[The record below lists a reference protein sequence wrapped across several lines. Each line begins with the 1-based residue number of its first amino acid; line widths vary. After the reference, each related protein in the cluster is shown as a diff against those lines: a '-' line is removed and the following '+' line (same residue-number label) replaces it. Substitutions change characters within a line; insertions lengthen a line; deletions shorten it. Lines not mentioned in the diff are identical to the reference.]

1 MIHYRKM
8 AAGESENILLPKA
21 IFTSFS
27 DSDYGQS
34 LAGKPRWDR
43 QRPEH
48 VADNE
53 WIELLGRDAD
63 NLEHMRL
70 TYQMTNLFIKFD
82 DGSLNINSEEADL
95 LRVAAMT
102 HDMGKSSDQEGTI
115 GGDINYELKTST
127 QTENERQLFSKIFD
141 ELAPGTDVKTK
152 FIIES
157 IIFKRESKL
166 GLIFDAIEKLG
177 YIRTAKNAFEQ
188 SKQTDDAVLKSNLQ
202 WLSAGVLANQTIPLM
217 EYSANYTPVR
227 KYLQYIAPFIDEA
240 FSTINPQTFDA
251 HDQPENEK
259 RNWFRQSKVVW
270 RRGFT
275 HAKELQTT
283 SDRSLFSQ
291 NPNFDTRFVEKY
303 EDLAEKVAA
312 CKKLGLKIVLTSG
325 SFDLMHIGHM
335 RYVEKAKEYG
345 DILVVGVDSDEK
357 IRKRKG
363 PDRPIVE
370 EKERMQ
376 MLSHTRGV
384 DLITLKN
391 PTDPKWE
398 LIRIVHPDILIA
410 TAETY
415 TSDEIT
421 QLEAGYCERVVVL
434 EPQAT
439 TSTSARI
446 RRLNISTLRTIMQPI
461 IGDVEAGMPHE
472 ALKEKMKDALG
483 KS

>member
-1 MIHYRKM
+1 M
-8 AAGESENILLPKA
+8 ALSESENTLSPKA
-21 IFTSFS
+21 MFASFS
-27 DSDYGQS
+27 DSDYGNS
-34 LAGKPRWDR
+34 LEGKPRWDR

-48 VADNE
+48 IAENH

-70 TYQMTNLFIKFD
+70 TFQITNLFIKFD
-82 DGSLNINSEEADL
+82 DGSLNINEEEADL
-95 LRVAAMT
+95 LRVAAIT
-102 HDMGKSSDQEGTI
+102 HDMGKSFDQEGI
-115 GGDINYELKTST
+115 VGGDINYELKTST
-127 QTENERQLFSKIFD
+127 QTENERQRFSKIFD
-141 ELAPGTDVKTK
+141 ELAPDTDIKTK

-177 YIRTAKNAFEQ
+177 YIRTAKNAFEV
-188 SKQTDDAVLKSNLQ
+188 SKRTDDNVLKSNLQ

-227 KYLQYIAPFIDEA
+227 KYLEHIAPFIDEA
-240 FSTINPQTFDA
+240 FSTIHPQIFTI
-251 HDQPENEK
+251 HNQPENEK
-259 RNWFRQSKVVW
+259 HNWFHQSKVIW
-270 RRGFT
+270 KRGFS
-275 HAKELQTT
+275 HVQELQST
-283 SDRSLFSQ
+283 SDHSIFSQ

-303 EDLAEKVAA
+303 DDLAEKIAA

-325 SFDLMHIGHM
+325 SFDLIHIGHM
-335 RYVEKAKEYG
+335 RYIEKAKEYG

-384 DLITLKN
+384 DLITLKS
-391 PTDPKWE
+391 PSDAKWE

-415 TSDEIT
+415 TSDEIV

-446 RRLNISTLRTIMQPI
+446 RRLNISTLRNIMQPI
-461 IGDVEAGMPHE
+461 IGDIEAGMPHE
-472 ALKEKMKDALG
+472 ALKEKVKGALG